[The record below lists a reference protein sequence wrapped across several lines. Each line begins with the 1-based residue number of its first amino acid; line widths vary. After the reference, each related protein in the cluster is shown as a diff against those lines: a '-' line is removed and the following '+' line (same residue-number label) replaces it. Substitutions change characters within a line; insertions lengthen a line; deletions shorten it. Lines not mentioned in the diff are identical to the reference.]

1 VSWKEVSTLQLRT
14 EFVSLARQEGANI
27 KELCRRYNISR
38 TTAYKWLKR
47 FEEEGAA
54 GLIDQSRRPLS
65 SPGKTTAAPEKQ
77 ILDLNLEHTG
87 WGARKIK
94 RHLEDKGHVMPA
106 PSTVHAIL
114 KRNDR
119 IDPAASL
126 VKPFIRF
133 EHPQPNDLWQMDFKG
148 HVGLRAGRCHPLTLL
163 DDHSRFSLAIAAC
176 ANEKRETV
184 QRHLISVFR
193 RYGLPRRMTMDN
205 GPPWGH
211 EGDVYTGLELW
222 MMRQGIEVCHSRPY
236 HPQTQGKLERFHRS
250 MKAELL
256 TDRTLIDLDAA
267 QQTFDQ
273 WRKIYNHQRPHQAL
287 NFNVPASRY
296 WQSELC
302 YQEVPAE
309 LEYGDDDEVRTVQAN
324 GELNWR
330 GWELKLGRAFTGE
343 RVGLRR
349 TLEDGKH
356 DVYWGRH
363 RVAQIDMNARS
374 VISGKRLR

>member
-1 VSWKEVSTLQLRT
+1 MSWKEVSALQLRT
-14 EFVSLARQEGANI
+14 EFVSLACQEGANI
-27 KELCRRYNISR
+27 QELCRRYGISR
-38 TTAYKWLKR
+38 TTGYKWLKR
-47 FEEEGAA
+47 FEEEGAT

-65 SPGKTTAAPEKQ
+65 SPGKVTAAPEKQ

-94 RHLEDKGHVMPA
+94 RYLEDKGHVMPA

-119 IDPAASL
+119 IDSAASL

-133 EHPQPNDLWQMDFKG
+133 EHLQPNDLWQMDFKG
-148 HVGLRAGRCHPLTLL
+148 HVSMRAGRCHPLTLL
-163 DDHSRFSLAIAAC
+163 DDHSRFSLTIAAC

-184 QRHLISVFR
+184 QSHLISVFR

-222 MMRQGIEVCHSRPY
+222 LMRQGIEVCHSRPY

-267 QQTFDQ
+267 QQIFDQ
-273 WRKIYNHQRPHQAL
+273 WREIYNHQRPHQAL

-296 WQSELC
+296 RQSEQC
-302 YQEVPAE
+302 YQEAPPE

-363 RVAQIDMNARS
+363 RVAQIDMNVRS